1 MKLNKLM
8 IAMGVTTLL
17 AGPAMAEISGNVA
30 LTSNYMFRGV
40 SQNDN
45 SWAIQGGLD
54 YAHDSGFYIGLWGS
68 NVDDSFYNGSSLE
81 LDTYAGW
88 GGDVG
93 PVSLDVGFLRYNYP
107 DQTGG
112 TSEVDTDEYH
122 IGVSKDF
129 GVASVGFTAYYSPD
143 WFNLGDGQYYHLGVD
158 VPVSSFTLSAAYG
171 MTRID
176 ENAAG
181 VDDDYNDYDDV
192 HDVNNNYV
200 YDHDVNHHDLDY
212 NDFDDD
218 DVNHDNVDNHYFYD
232 FDDDDFDN
240 DDFDN
245 YYFDHDNYLHDNNV
259 DFDDTAL

>member
-181 VDDDYNDYDDV
+181 VDDDYNDYSIGV
-192 HDVNNNYV
+192 STEYMGLGFALTYV
-200 YDHDVNHHDLDY
+200 G
-212 NDFDDD
+212 
-218 DVNHDNVDNHYFYD
+218 VDGESSTGRICAPGVAVCNETVTFTVSKS
-232 FDDDDFDN
+232 
-240 DDFDN
+240 
-245 YYFDHDNYLHDNNV
+245 L
-259 DFDDTAL
+259 